1 MNGRPTLL
9 PGLAQPLI
17 YTSRQIVAGNRPET
31 DPFSVILFRGPGCK
45 ELPLISAAALNL
57 KKCASCYG
65 FLREQNQG
73 YRNAAIGFK
82 GSDKP
87 DLPSCGPPY
96 IFFSCRPKGTFSRHQ
111 NLQVSVIQKRRTE
124 VSVYF
129 GPGFCAWA

>member
-65 FLREQNQG
+65 FLREQKPG
-73 YRNAAIGFK
+73 YRNAAFSFK
-82 GSDKP
+82 GSYKP
-87 DLPSCGPPY
+87 DLPRGGPVIYFLLFEKRPL
-96 IFFSCRPKGTFSRHQ
+96 IFHNCFPF
-111 NLQVSVIQKRRTE
+111 
-124 VSVYF
+124 
-129 GPGFCAWA
+129 

>member
-1 MNGRPTLL
+1 MNGCPTLL

-87 DLPSCGPPY
+87 DLPSCGPL
-96 IFFSCRPKGTFSRHQ
+96 IFFSLVDRRGPSRDIKTCRYRLFK
-111 NLQVSVIQKRRTE
+111 NEEQK
-124 VSVYF
+124 
-129 GPGFCAWA
+129 

>member
-9 PGLAQPLI
+9 PGLALPLI
-17 YTSRQIVAGNRPET
+17 YTTRQIVAGNRPET
-31 DPFSVILFRGPGCK
+31 DLFNVIQFWGPGCN
-45 ELPLISAAALNL
+45 ELLLFSAAASIL

-87 DLPSCGPPY
+87 DCPLRDTLSS
-96 IFFSCRPKGTFSRHQ
+96 F
-111 NLQVSVIQKRRTE
+111 LL
-124 VSVYF
+124 
-129 GPGFCAWA
+129 